1 MEHASNLETTIG
13 FILFAAIAAGFV
25 LSTYMIV
32 AVLAPRS
39 KSKAKLEPYE
49 CGEQIHGKPWVRIHV
64 RYYIFAMLFLIF
76 DVETVF
82 LFPWAYYY
90 KQLGLFGFI
99 EMFIFLAIL
108 FLGLVFP
115 WGKGVLTWDYSTK
128 KLSKDKTL

>member
-1 MEHASNLETTIG
+1 MASNLDTTIG
-13 FILFAAIAAGFV
+13 FIIFAVIATGFV
-25 LSTYMIV
+25 LFAYG
-32 AVLAPRS
+32 AVRFLAPRH
-39 KSKAKLEPYE
+39 KSKVKVEPYE
-49 CGEQIHGKPWVRIHV
+49 CGEEVIGRPWVRIHV

-90 KQLGLFGFI
+90 GKLGLFGFI

-128 KLSKDKTL
+128 KLSKDQTS